1 MKKLVVLLALLTTA
15 AVAAEPSGLGFGII
29 VGEPTGLSAKAWLSG
44 NAAVDAAAGW
54 STRHEYVHLHA
65 DFLLHDFG
73 LFEVDP
79 GDLPLYY
86 GIGGRLV
93 LAGSDNDDKDEMTV
107 GLRVPVGV
115 SYLFDTAPFDLF
127 LEVVP
132 LLNLLPETEFDMNGA
147 VGVRY
152 YFH

>member
-1 MKKLVVLLALLTTA
+1 VKDIVVLLAIVTAA
-15 AVAAEPSGLGFGII
+15 AVAKPSGVGLGII

-54 STRHEYVHLHA
+54 SMRHRYVHLHA
-65 DFLLHDFG
+65 DFLLHNFG
-73 LFEVDP
+73 LLNVDP
-79 GDLPLYY
+79 GDLPLHY

-93 LAGSDNDDKDEMTV
+93 LTGGDKDDKDEMTV

-132 LLNLLPETEFDMNGA
+132 LLNLLPETEFDINGA

-152 YFH
+152 YFR

>member
-1 MKKLVVLLALLTTA
+1 MKKFIVMLAFALAAALA
-15 AVAAEPSGLGFGII
+15 AVPSGIGLGII

-44 NAAVDAAAGW
+44 NTAVDAAAGW
-54 STRHEYVHLHA
+54 SVRHEYVHLHA
-65 DFLLHDFG
+65 DFLHHNFG
-73 LFEVDP
+73 LLDVDP
-79 GDLPLYY
+79 GDLPFYY

-93 LAGSDNDDKDEMTV
+93 LAGGDNNNNDEVTV

-115 SYLFDTAPFDLF
+115 SYLFDAAPFDLF

-132 LLNLLPETEFDMNGA
+132 LLNLLPETEFDVNGA
-147 VGVRY
+147 IGVRY